1 METLEAIKKRRSVRQ
16 FKDLT
21 VEKEKIEQIIDCAR
35 LAPSANNF
43 QPWEFIVVTD
53 STQRKEIANTTDYGR
68 FIAQSP
74 VCIAVFC
81 RNTHFYLEDG
91 CAATENI
98 LIAARALGLGSCWI
112 AGDKTPYA
120 SQVAKIVGV
129 PANYHLVSLIALGYP
144 EVEPSPPRK
153 RSLEEVLHW
162 EKF

>member
-1 METLEAIKKRRSVRQ
+1 METLEVIKKRRSVRQ
-16 FKDLT
+16 FKDLP

-53 STQRKEIANTTDYGR
+53 HIKRKEIANTTDYGR
-68 FIAQSP
+68 FIAHSP

-81 RNTHFYLEDG
+81 RNTYFYLEDG

-120 SQVAKIVGV
+120 SQVAKILGV
-129 PANYHLVSLIALGYP
+129 PDSHRLVSLIALGYP

-153 RSLEEVLHW
+153 RILEEVLHW
-162 EKF
+162 DKF

>member
-1 METLEAIKKRRSVRQ
+1 MEVLEVLKKRRSIRQ
-16 FKDLT
+16 FKNLP
-21 VEKEKIEQIIDCAR
+21 VEREKVEEIMDCAR
-35 LAPSANNF
+35 LAPSGNNF

-53 STQRKEIANTTDYGR
+53 HLKRREIANVVDYGK
-68 FIAQSP
+68 FITQSP

-81 RNTHFYLEDG
+81 RDTHFYLEDG

-120 SQVAKIVGV
+120 LQVAKILGV

-144 EVEPSPPRK
+144 EAEPAPPQK